1 MGSKMEFTQAVLYDT
16 FLMKLLL
23 LQCVRRWRPIL
34 RSVLRASA
42 LRPSMKFNIIGCY
55 ALAWRSFSKWWIPL
69 CLISGIIVVFQI
81 VPRILTRADM
91 NEFRITTR
99 SFMSAFSENDWDKLE
114 QMSPKMA
121 EQTGLLIN
129 KLVRFGMYVFP
140 LVALLTIILLMYANW
155 AVKNTHEKRRR
166 FSTLVYIAFVH
177 VVLAGGK
184 LLAFFFCFFPGVY
197 LYIKLL
203 FVSLIMLEAKKS
215 ARAAIKI
222 SWQMTNG
229 NFWKLFLIV
238 LMNTGVQSL
247 VLPTIIG
254 AIPVTGFVNTARAA
268 AFRMI
273 WEEGRYAETSS

>member
-1 MGSKMEFTQAVLYDT
+1 MTLIPLASV
-16 FLMKLLL
+16 
-23 LQCVRRWRPIL
+23 VRQ
-34 RSVLRASA
+34 
-42 LRPSMKFNIIGCY
+42 SMKFNIIGCY

-91 NEFRITTR
+91 NEFRITAG
-99 SFMSAFSENDWDKLE
+99 SFITAVSENDLDKLE

-121 EQTGLLIN
+121 EQTGILIS
-129 KLVRFGMYVFP
+129 KLVRLGMYVFP
-140 LVALLTIILLMYANW
+140 LIAFLTVILLMYANW
-155 AVKNTHEKRRR
+155 AVKNTHERRKRV
-166 FSTLVYIAFVH
+166 STLVYIAFVH
-177 VVLAGGK
+177 VVLAVGK
-184 LLAFFFCFFPGVY
+184 LLAFCFCFFPGVY

-203 FVSLIMLEAKKS
+203 FVSLIMLEEKKG

-238 LMNTGVQSL
+238 LVNTGSQL
-247 VLPTIIG
+247 LALPTIIG

-273 WEEGRYAETSS
+273 WEEGRYAGT